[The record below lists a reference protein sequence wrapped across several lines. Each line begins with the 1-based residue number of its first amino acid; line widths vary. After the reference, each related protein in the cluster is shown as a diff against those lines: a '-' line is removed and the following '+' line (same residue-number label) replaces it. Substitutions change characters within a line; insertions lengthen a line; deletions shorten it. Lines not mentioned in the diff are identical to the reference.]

1 MEKLA
6 ALQLLVS
13 APSKGAVEKLFML
26 VFERRAGDFS
36 AEELTAIK
44 KKFNVEEEQL
54 GKLLGGIRLLIRASL
69 KKNATIE
76 KLAEALPE
84 SIDKRLRVLV
94 LKIIAAHV
102 DGWREELEG
111 QREEAPAPAP
121 VQESPAPSPA
131 KSSKRSAPAPE
142 PEPEP
147 EPQQEQEA
155 PVLPPVLP
163 PVMPEEPSSSSA
175 PPPVLPPVLPP
186 VMPEEPSSSSA
197 PPPVLP
203 PVMPAAQEKSTPQ
216 HKKTKS
222 MRQQAPYLEAV
233 GAQQSVPTATRKLG
247 PSLPRF
253 EGIDWRVDVRSASDT
268 VSRMSVPTVLVQ
280 MRVQNSYNGE
290 VPPAEGQAVAQR
302 LVTFELNKETLA
314 TMLDGLV
321 FVRDQLAAIAQ

>member
-36 AEELTAIK
+36 PEELTAIT
-44 KKFNVEEEQL
+44 KKFNLEEEQL

-84 SIDKRLRVLV
+84 SIDKRLRVLI

-111 QREEAPAPAP
+111 QRAEAPAPAP
-121 VQESPAPSPA
+121 EPESPAPSPA
-131 KSSKRSAPAPE
+131 KSSKRSAPAPA
-142 PEPEP
+142 PEP
-147 EPQQEQEA
+147 EPQPEPEA

-175 PPPVLPPVLPP
+175 PPPVLPPVLPAK
-186 VMPEEPSSSSA
+186 EE
-197 PPPVLP
+197 
-203 PVMPAAQEKSTPQ
+203 TPQ
-216 HKKTKS
+216 RSKKKGKAPLQS
-222 MRQQAPYLEAV
+222 MDLEAV
-233 GAQQSVPTATRKLG
+233 GAQQSIPTATRKLG

-290 VPPAEGQAVAQR
+290 VPPAEGQAVSQR

>member
-6 ALQLLVS
+6 ALQFLVS
-13 APSKGAVEKLFML
+13 APSKSAVEKLVVL
-26 VFERRAGDFS
+26 VFERRAGNFTD
-36 AEELTAIK
+36 EELALLA
-44 KKFNVEEEQL
+44 KKFNLEDKQL
-54 GKLLGGIRLLIRASL
+54 VKLLGALRLLIRAAM
-69 KKNATIE
+69 KKGVTLE
-76 KLAEALPE
+76 QLAEALPE
-84 SIDKRLRVLV
+84 SVDKRLRALV
-94 LKIIAAHV
+94 LKIIAAHI
-102 DGWREELEG
+102 DGWREELQSQRAEG
-111 QREEAPAPAP
+111 AA
-121 VQESPAPSPA
+121 ESPAPSPA
-131 KSSKRSAPAPE
+131 VSPVKASKQKSPEPAP
-142 PEPEP
+142 
-147 EPQQEQEA
+147 QE
-155 PVLPPVLP
+155 
-163 PVMPEEPSSSSA
+163 EEV

-186 VMPEEPSSSSA
+186 VMPEEPSAEAAA

-203 PVMPAAQEKSTPQ
+203 PVLPAQEQSPSGHKKKKST
-216 HKKTKS
+216 
-222 MRQQAPYLEAV
+222 RQAADLEAV

>member
-1 MEKLA
+1 MGKLD
-6 ALQLLVS
+6 ALQFLIS
-13 APSKGAVEKLFML
+13 APSKSAVEKLVVL
-26 VFERRAGDFS
+26 VFERARGGSFTP
-36 AEELTAIK
+36 EELAVLA
-44 KKFNVEEEQL
+44 KKFSIEEEQL
-54 GKLLGGIRLLIRASL
+54 VALLAALKLVIRTSL
-69 KKNATIE
+69 KPGVTLE
-76 KLAEALPE
+76 QLAEALPE
-84 SIDKRLRVLV
+84 SVDKRLRVLV
-94 LKIIAAHV
+94 LKIIAAHI
-102 DGWREELEG
+102 DGWREELG
-111 QREEAPAPAP
+111 GAAPT
-121 VQESPAPSPA
+121 SPATTPR
-131 KSSKRSAPAPE
+131 KSQPE

-147 EPQQEQEA
+147 EPPRQEEA
-155 PVLPPVLP
+155 AMPPPMLPPVLP
-163 PVMPEEPSSSSA
+163 PVEPEESSSEA
-175 PPPVLPPVLPP
+175 
-186 VMPEEPSSSSA
+186 A

-203 PVMPAAQEKSTPQ
+203 PVMPAPEESAPTPKKKKAQ
-216 HKKTKS
+216 KKE
-222 MRQQAPYLEAV
+222 ADLEAV

>member
-6 ALQLLVS
+6 VLQCLVS
-13 APSKGAVEKLFML
+13 APSKSAVEKLFVL

-36 AEELTAIK
+36 PEELAVLA
-44 KKFNVEEEQL
+44 KKFSVEDDQL
-54 GKLLGGIRLLIRASL
+54 VKLLGAIRLLIRASL
-69 KKNATIE
+69 KKKATIE
-76 KLAEALPE
+76 QLAEALPE

-102 DGWREELEG
+102 DGWRAELEG
-111 QREEAPAPAP
+111 QAAAAE
-121 VQESPAPSPA
+121 ESPAPTPAASPA
-131 KSSKRSAPAPE
+131 KTPKKKAA
-142 PEPEP
+142 
-147 EPQQEQEA
+147 Q
-155 PVLPPVLP
+155 PP
-163 PVMPEEPSSSSA
+163 PEEEV

-186 VMPEEPSSSSA
+186 VMPEEPSTSSA

-203 PVMPAAQEKSTPQ
+203 PVMPAAQERTSP

-222 MRQQAPYLEAV
+222 MKQQQAPDLEAV

>member
-6 ALQLLVS
+6 VLQCLVS
-13 APSKGAVEKLFML
+13 APSKSAVEKLFVL

-36 AEELTAIK
+36 SEELAVLA
-44 KKFNVEEEQL
+44 KKFSVEEDQIV
-54 GKLLGGIRLLIRASL
+54 KLLGAIRMLIRAAL
-69 KKNATIE
+69 KKKTTIE
-76 KLAEALPE
+76 QLADALPE

-111 QREEAPAPAP
+111 QGAA
-121 VQESPAPSPA
+121 ESPATTPAASPA
-131 KSSKRSAPAPE
+131 KTPKKRTAEPQPE
-142 PEPEP
+142 PEPEEVP
-147 EPQQEQEA
+147 P

-175 PPPVLPPVLPP
+175 PPPVLPPVLP
-186 VMPEEPSSSSA
+186 
-197 PPPVLP
+197 
-203 PVMPAAQEKSTPQ
+203 QEKTPQ

-222 MRQQAPYLEAV
+222 MKQQAPDLEAL
-233 GAQQSVPTATRKLG
+233 GAQQTVPTATRKLG